1 MSKTWKDR
9 KNSYIDDEN
18 YYSKDYENQ
27 INDHNLKRRSRH
39 ERRRMKEYNVYSG
52 EADNDSS
59 DTDHQK
65 NK

>member
-9 KNSYIDDEN
+9 KNSYIDDEG
-18 YYSKDYENQ
+18 YYSKD
-27 INDHNLKRRSRH
+27 NDRNLKRRSRH
-39 ERRRMKEYNVYSG
+39 ERRRMKEYNVYGG

-59 DTDHQK
+59 DRDHQK